1 LPCGFFFCE
10 LKLLK
15 KEDYIMGLV
24 GKKAPDFTA
33 GAVINGSTIL
43 DNYTFYEIHNK
54 YKVLFF
60 YPLDFTFVCPTELH
74 AFQEKLSQFSEK
86 NTEVIGVSVDS
97 KHTHFAW
104 LNTPKENGGIQGV
117 TYPLV
122 ADLTKSIAKDY
133 DVLKEDEG
141 VAYRGLFVI
150 DKDNIVRHQLVNDL
164 PLGRNV
170 DEALRIVEALQF
182 HEKNGDVCPANW
194 AKGDQALSANSD
206 GIKAYF
212 KSTSA

>member
-1 LPCGFFFCE
+1 
-10 LKLLK
+10 
-15 KEDYIMGLV
+15 MSRLV
-24 GKKAPDFTA
+24 GNKAPDFKA
-33 GAVINGSTIL
+33 QALANG
-43 DNYTFYEIHNK
+43 EITDVSLSDFK
-54 YKVLFF
+54 GKWKILFF

-182 HEKNGDVCPANW
+182 HEENGEVCPANW
-194 AKGDQALSANSD
+194 AKGDQALSANAD

-212 KSTSA
+212 KHTAA